1 MTSVTDFQ
9 CRRCG
14 NCCRWPGPVRVNEK
28 EIEAI
33 AGFLN
38 LDFNDFI
45 QHYTRLTADRR
56 SLSLLEKPDGS
67 CLYLDESGA
76 IPACGIEKVKPKQCR
91 NFPEKWNFPG
101 WENECEGAK

>member
-1 MTSVTDFQ
+1 M
-9 CRRCG
+9 
-14 NCCRWPGPVRVNEK
+14 RVSEK

-33 AGFLN
+33 ADFLN
-38 LDFNDFI
+38 LDLNDFI

-56 SLSLLEKPDGS
+56 ALSLLEKPDGS
-67 CLYLDESGA
+67 CLYLDESNG
-76 IPACGIEKVKPKQCR
+76 IPACSIEKVKPQQCR